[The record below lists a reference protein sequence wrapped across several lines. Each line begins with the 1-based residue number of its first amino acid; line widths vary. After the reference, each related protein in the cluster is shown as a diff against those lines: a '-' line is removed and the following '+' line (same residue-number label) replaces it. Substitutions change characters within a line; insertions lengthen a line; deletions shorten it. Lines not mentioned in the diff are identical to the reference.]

1 LDWWRVG
8 FGARGS
14 VSHSLFYVE
23 CQGCSEHQLLKLRNT
38 SVPSANAL
46 FIRPGDH
53 PMLTLINIG
62 GENNVHEMKIVEGVW
77 LQWTSVKLLDELRW
91 PEK

>member
-1 LDWWRVG
+1 
-8 FGARGS
+8 
-14 VSHSLFYVE
+14 
-23 CQGCSEHQLLKLRNT
+23 
-38 SVPSANAL
+38 
-46 FIRPGDH
+46 
-53 PMLTLINIG
+53 MLALINIG